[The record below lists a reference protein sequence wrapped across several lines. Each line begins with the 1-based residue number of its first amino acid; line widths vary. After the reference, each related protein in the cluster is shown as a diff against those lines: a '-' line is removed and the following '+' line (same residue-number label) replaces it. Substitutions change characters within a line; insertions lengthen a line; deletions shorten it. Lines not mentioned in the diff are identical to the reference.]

1 MALTWLQRGSL
12 GVVLALP
19 RSTITRV
26 DAQTSS
32 FQQCNASVLAD
43 ALRSSRLPRV
53 GAGLPDRLRL
63 FDHVGQHRCWH
74 QQLPGALQDEAIF
87 ERPAAAR

>member
-12 GVVLALP
+12 GVVLALLA
-19 RSTITRV
+19 TITRV

-53 GAGLPDRLRL
+53 ALVSLTDYDFSITSASTVAGTSNYPERCRVL
-63 FDHVGQHRCWH
+63 GQI
-74 QQLPGALQDEAIF
+74 Q
-87 ERPAAAR
+87 AAAR